1 MIESIIFWLR
11 KIEKNQDKT
20 ITHWQIRVIFE
31 SFFSELENIR
41 DEELKMLIFP
51 FFAPLLDAK
60 SHNHKA
66 LIAGF
71 MLNLI
76 NDHLARKK
84 EESEIDNIF

>member
-1 MIESIIFWLR
+1 MLGSLIFWLR

-31 SFFSELENIR
+31 SFFSELDNIQ
-41 DEELKMLIFP
+41 DQELKLLIFP

-60 SHNHKA
+60 SHSHKA

-84 EESEIDNIF
+84 EESEMDNIF

>member
-1 MIESIIFWLR
+1 MIESIIFWLQ

-20 ITHWQIRVIFE
+20 ITHWQIKVVFE
-31 SFFSELENIR
+31 SFFSELENM
-41 DEELKMLIFP
+41 DQELKLLIFP

-60 SHNHKA
+60 SHKHKS

-76 NDHLARKK
+76 NEYLARKK
-84 EESEIDNIF
+84 EESEAETIF

>member
-1 MIESIIFWLR
+1 MIFWLK
-11 KIEKNQDKT
+11 KIERNQDKA
-20 ITHWQIRVIFE
+20 ISHWQIKVIFE
-31 SFFSELENIR
+31 SFFSDFDNIQ
-41 DEELKMLIFP
+41 DQELKLLIFP
-51 FFAPLLDAK
+51 FFAPLLDLK

-76 NDHLARKK
+76 KDHLARKK